1 MKKPKMNVQIQKFK
15 TRFVVKCEYNED
27 ILSLIQKYEK
37 IYCNKEELEWLL
49 PIVALQDF
57 SNDIQNLL
65 EIKLEITDNKPCVSL
80 TRVDDKIELKFTT
93 KLFTH
98 LDLFRLSMLILA
110 QSYCNELN
118 EKISVA

>member
-1 MKKPKMNVQIQKFK
+1 MNVQNRKFK
-15 TRFVVKCEYNED
+15 TRFIVKCEYNED

-37 IYCNKEELEWLL
+37 IYCNKEELELLL

-93 KLFTH
+93 KLLNH
-98 LDLFRLSMLILA
+98 LDLFKLGMLILA

>member
-1 MKKPKMNVQIQKFK
+1 MNVQIQKFN

-27 ILSLIQKYEK
+27 ILSLFQKYEK
-37 IYCNKEELEWLL
+37 MYCNKEELEWLL

-65 EIKLEITDNKPCVSL
+65 EIKLEITDNKPCISL
-80 TRVDDKIELKFTT
+80 TRVDDKIELKFIT

-98 LDLFRLSMLILA
+98 LDLFKLGMLILA
-110 QSYCNELN
+110 QNYCNELN

>member
-1 MKKPKMNVQIQKFK
+1 MNVQIQKFN

-27 ILSLIQKYEK
+27 ILSLFQKYEK
-37 IYCNKEELEWLL
+37 MYCNKEEIEWLL
-49 PIVALQDF
+49 PIVALQEF

-80 TRVDDKIELKFTT
+80 TRVDDKIELKFIT

-98 LDLFRLSMLILA
+98 LDLFKLGMLILA

-118 EKISVA
+118 AKISVA

>member
-1 MKKPKMNVQIQKFK
+1 MKKPKTNVQIQKFK

-49 PIVALQDF
+49 PIVVLQDF

-80 TRVDDKIELKFTT
+80 TRVDDKIELKFIT

-98 LDLFRLSMLILA
+98 LDLFKLDMLILA

-118 EKISVA
+118 AKISVA